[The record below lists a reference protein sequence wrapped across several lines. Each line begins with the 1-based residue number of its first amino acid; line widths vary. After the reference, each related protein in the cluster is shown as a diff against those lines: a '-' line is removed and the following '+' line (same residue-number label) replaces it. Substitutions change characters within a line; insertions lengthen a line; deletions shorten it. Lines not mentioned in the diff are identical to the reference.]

1 MMLQI
6 RARFVKKIADMD
18 ESDTSMELDSHFRRC
33 LYCLW
38 GKEAL
43 NWKIQKSVNILLIST
58 SAAGLCRNP
67 FSGHALLRGLLASVE
82 SFSLAG
88 IDGRAGLFEPTLSC
102 MGFMSR
108 RNVRRPFRGGLDTG

>member
-6 RARFVKKIADMD
+6 SARFVKKIADMD

-67 FSGHALLRGLLASVE
+67 FSGHALLRGLLASIE